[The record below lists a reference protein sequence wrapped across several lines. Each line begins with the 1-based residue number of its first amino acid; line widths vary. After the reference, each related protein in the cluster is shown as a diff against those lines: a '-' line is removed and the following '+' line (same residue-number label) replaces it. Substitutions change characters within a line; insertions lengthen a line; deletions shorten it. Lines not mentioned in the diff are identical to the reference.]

1 MRGLCYQL
9 KSVWKEKFCI
19 LSFLLPIIVALALR
33 FGGGIDLSSVA
44 EFHFGVWEGG
54 ASKQIIL
61 WLERY
66 GTVTLYETQAE
77 LAKAVNDTSTNLIGV
92 TADGD
97 GIQTMVSGDELDIF
111 RQTANTLPGLYA
123 RRDSAEQIHVTIL
136 ERHDVMDGLANIFN
150 AMILLAAMFMG
161 CTFNAMNIISEKEN
175 GVELVNQ
182 ILPMSHS
189 QYVMQKLL
197 VGFAGGCLSAV
208 LTAVICFSL
217 SFAHAFLMLVLIILS
232 AFTAAL
238 LGMFIGRFSSNFMVG
253 VAYIKMIMI
262 VFMAVPMLAWLL
274 GADGFVL
281 TLCYLV
287 PFTPVFEGI
296 MHLANEGNGLPAK
309 DMVVLL
315 AHCVIWLGGYLIL
328 FHASLRPACSSR
340 KVL

>member
-1 MRGLCYQL
+1 MRGLCYQF
-9 KSVWKEKFCI
+9 KSVWKDKFCI

-44 EFHFGVWEGG
+44 EFHFGVWEDG

-66 GTVTLYETQAE
+66 GSVTLYETRAE
-77 LAKAVNDTSTNLIGV
+77 LTEAVNDTSTNLIGV
-92 TADGD
+92 TAEGD

-123 RRDSAEQIHVTIL
+123 RRDSVEQIHVTIL

-150 AMILLAAMFMG
+150 AMTLLAAMFMG

-197 VGFAGGCLSAV
+197 MF
-208 LTAVICFSL
+208 
-217 SFAHAFLMLVLIILS
+217 VLIIFS

-238 LGMFIGRFSSNFMVG
+238 PGMFIGRFFANFMVG

-262 VFMAVPMLAWLL
+262 AFMAVPMLAWLL

-281 TLCYLV
+281 TLCYFV
-287 PFTPVFEGI
+287 PSTPVFEGI
-296 MHLANEGNGLPAK
+296 MHLANEGNNLPAK
-309 DMVVLL
+309 DMVILL
-315 AHCVIWLGGYLIL
+315 THCVIWLGGYLIL